1 MYESAT
7 VVTSFFEVVVMV
19 PKLIIAVVVFVITTV
34 EGDSVVDFPVGESFK
49 VLEESIAIRKGLL
62 TFEPVAVVVWEAI
75 VGTPVVIADNEDIEI
90 LEIVGNALATNVVI
104 FADNAE
110 RVISTEDVLEVVRL
124 DVLAVKTDSTFM
136 VEFILSWGIV
146 AIPEASVAIGVA
158 VVAFNGPV
166 AASITA
172 VDDTTI
178 LTEVAVVICETRRV
192 TDVSVISGLGK
203 DDLVTEKMRIAD
215 EPNTEI
221 TFSVAAFAVLLEF
234 VAAISDGLASVAEG
248 DMVADSAA
256 EVRFKAVADFV
267 GITMNLVAIES
278 GAIVVSLKFSVV
290 LVVVLDNEDIDG
302 VLEIV
307 VGIIAANVVILLDVT
322 GRVKSSGVLIEVMRL
337 DLLAVGTV
345 ALVRVELMV
354 CWNVPTS
361 NVAGVV
367 INLTVVG
374 NGEVGEMFTVVV
386 DTTVLMRE
394 AAEVSKA
401 STLIEVFVVSS
412 LRKDFVVTEDVETVA
427 TSTKVDTSSF
437 AAVIMETKLVTAFF
451 DAVIRVTEGDTVVSS
466 PVGEIFEAVEK
477 GKGIGMA
484 LVTVSFVAVV
494 VWAAVVL
501 TLVMIPN
508 DEDIEVVF
516 EVVGINLAA
525 ANVVIFSEITEPV
538 TCIED
543 VLVVVR
549 LDVLAVRIDSV
560 FMGEFAVPWGVAVS
574 AGASVVIGVTAVAF
588 NGVLIT
594 TVDDT
599 TIPTE
604 VAVVIC
610 ETSSAIDASVIS
622 SLEKDDLVTEKMGI
636 VGEPNTEI
644 TFSVTAFVKVLEFV
658 AAISDGLASVAEGD
672 MVADSAAEVRFKAV
686 ADFVGITM
694 NLVAIESGAIV
705 VSLKFSVVLVV
716 VLDNEDIDGVL
727 EIVVGIIAANVVI
740 LLDVTG
746 RVKSSGVLIEVM
758 RLDLL
763 AVGTVAPVS
772 VVLMVCWNVAISTIA
787 GVVIDLTAVGNGEV
801 GEMFTVV
808 GDTVVLMEAVEVLEA
823 STLID
828 VFIVSSLGEDVLVTE
843 DVETVVKS
851 TIIVTS
857 SSAVVIMVPKL
868 IAAVVGAMIRVVKGE
883 RVAGES
889 CKAVEGGK
897 SIGIVLI
904 TVGFLAPVMLAD
916 NVDIEVVLKFAAIDL
931 ATDVVIFTE
940 IIEPAI
946 SVEDVIEASKL
957 DLLDVRIDFVFFV
970 EFIVGWGVAV
980 SAGANVEIDVEA
992 VALIGAVGA
1001 SIAFIVDDTTIL
1013 AGAAVIACETST
1025 GIEVSVVSNLK
1036 KDILVLAKIGID
1048 GGLNTVVISFVVA
1061 LVIVFEFVATVVD
1074 DVTLAA
1080 EGGVEADSAVV
1091 EIFKAVKE
1099 GVAVSPALI
1108 AVSLTA
1114 IEFSGLISVTLV
1126 VVHDN
1131 EDIEGVLEIVGIT
1144 IPTKVVI
1151 LLVTVERDN
1160 FAEDI
1165 IEAVRLDLTVTETVD
1180 VERVAIMGRSK
1191 VFVSTGA
1198 GDVIDI
1204 AVFTGNGSVGE
1215 TIVCDTAVLI
1225 RGVVK
1230 VFETSTL
1237 TEVFVVVVITEDVKM
1252 MSDSNIVVTSFSPVV
1267 ITVLKIV
1274 EAVVDV
1280 VIPIIE
1286 VDRVVEFILGEILKS
1301 VEKRIGIRMA

>member
-1 MYESAT
+1 M
-7 VVTSFFEVVVMV
+7 
-19 PKLIIAVVVFVITTV
+19 
-34 EGDSVVDFPVGESFK
+34 
-49 VLEESIAIRKGLL
+49 
-62 TFEPVAVVVWEAI
+62 
-75 VGTPVVIADNEDIEI
+75 
-90 LEIVGNALATNVVI
+90 
-104 FADNAE
+104 
-110 RVISTEDVLEVVRL
+110 
-124 DVLAVKTDSTFM
+124 
-136 VEFILSWGIV
+136 
-146 AIPEASVAIGVA
+146 IGVT
-158 VVAFNGPV
+158 VVAFNGTL
-166 AASITA
+166 ITA

-178 LTEVAVVICETRRV
+178 PTEVAVVICETSSAI
-192 TDVSVISGLGK
+192 DASVISSLEK
-203 DDLVTEKMRIAD
+203 DDLLTEKMGIVG
-215 EPNTEI
+215 ESNTEI
-221 TFSVAAFAVLLEF
+221 TFFVTAFVMVLEF
-234 VAAISDGLASVAEG
+234 VAAIADGLASVAEG
-248 DMVADSAA
+248 DMVADSAV

-267 GITMNLVAIES
+267 GITMDLVAIES
-278 GAIVVSLKFSVV
+278 GSIVVSLKFSVV
-290 LVVVLDNEDIDG
+290 LVVVLVNEDIDG
-302 VLEIV
+302 VFEIV
-307 VGIIAANVVILLDVT
+307 VGIVAANVVILLDVT

-354 CWNVPTS
+354 CWNVAIST
-361 NVAGVV
+361 VAGVV
-367 INLTVVG
+367 IDLTVVG
-374 NGEVGEMFTVVV
+374 NGEVGETFTVVG

-394 AAEVSKA
+394 ALEVSKA
-401 STLIEVFVVSS
+401 STLIDVFVVSS
-412 LRKDFVVTEDVETVA
+412 L
-427 TSTKVDTSSF
+427 
-437 AAVIMETKLVTAFF
+437 
-451 DAVIRVTEGDTVVSS
+451 
-466 PVGEIFEAVEK
+466 
-477 GKGIGMA
+477 
-484 LVTVSFVAVV
+484 
-494 VWAAVVL
+494 
-501 TLVMIPN
+501 
-508 DEDIEVVF
+508 
-516 EVVGINLAA
+516 
-525 ANVVIFSEITEPV
+525 
-538 TCIED
+538 
-543 VLVVVR
+543 
-549 LDVLAVRIDSV
+549 
-560 FMGEFAVPWGVAVS
+560 
-574 AGASVVIGVTAVAF
+574 
-588 NGVLIT
+588 
-594 TVDDT
+594 
-599 TIPTE
+599 
-604 VAVVIC
+604 
-610 ETSSAIDASVIS
+610 
-622 SLEKDDLVTEKMGI
+622 
-636 VGEPNTEI
+636 
-644 TFSVTAFVKVLEFV
+644 
-658 AAISDGLASVAEGD
+658 
-672 MVADSAAEVRFKAV
+672 
-686 ADFVGITM
+686 
-694 NLVAIESGAIV
+694 
-705 VSLKFSVVLVV
+705 
-716 VLDNEDIDGVL
+716 
-727 EIVVGIIAANVVI
+727 
-740 LLDVTG
+740 
-746 RVKSSGVLIEVM
+746 
-758 RLDLL
+758 
-763 AVGTVAPVS
+763 
-772 VVLMVCWNVAISTIA
+772 
-787 GVVIDLTAVGNGEV
+787 
-801 GEMFTVV
+801 
-808 GDTVVLMEAVEVLEA
+808 
-823 STLID
+823 
-828 VFIVSSLGEDVLVTE
+828 GEDRLVTE

-851 TIIVTS
+851 TIVVTS
-857 SSAVVIMVPKL
+857 SFAVVIMVPKL
-868 IAAVVGAMIRVVKGE
+868 IEAVVDAMIRVVKGE
-883 RVAGES
+883 RVVNFSVGES
-889 CKAVEGGK
+889 CTAVEGGK

-904 TVGFLAPVMLAD
+904 TVGFLAPGMLAD
-916 NVDIEVVLKFAAIDL
+916 NEDIEVVLKFVAIDL
-931 ATDVVIFTE
+931 ATNVVIFTE
-940 IIEPAI
+940 IIEPVI

-957 DLLDVRIDFVFFV
+957 NLLDVRIDFVFFV

-1126 VVHDN
+1126 VVADN

-1252 MSDSNIVVTSFSPVV
+1252 MSDSAIVVTSFSPVV

>member
-1 MYESAT
+1 MG
-7 VVTSFFEVVVMV
+7 
-19 PKLIIAVVVFVITTV
+19 IA
-34 EGDSVVDFPVGESFK
+34 G
-49 VLEESIAIRKGLL
+49 
-62 TFEPVAVVVWEAI
+62 
-75 VGTPVVIADNEDIEI
+75 
-90 LEIVGNALATNVVI
+90 
-104 FADNAE
+104 
-110 RVISTEDVLEVVRL
+110 
-124 DVLAVKTDSTFM
+124 
-136 VEFILSWGIV
+136 
-146 AIPEASVAIGVA
+146 
-158 VVAFNGPV
+158 
-166 AASITA
+166 
-172 VDDTTI
+172 
-178 LTEVAVVICETRRV
+178 
-192 TDVSVISGLGK
+192 
-203 DDLVTEKMRIAD
+203 

-221 TFSVAAFAVLLEF
+221 TFPVTAFVKVLEF

-256 EVRFKAVADFV
+256 EVRFKTVADFA
-267 GITMNLVAIES
+267 GITVDLVAIES
-278 GAIVVSLKFSVV
+278 GAIVVSLNFSVV

-307 VGIIAANVVILLDVT
+307 VSIIAANVEILLDVT

-345 ALVRVELMV
+345 ALVRVELMI

-361 NVAGVV
+361 TVAGVV

-374 NGEVGEMFTVVV
+374 NGEVSEMFTVVG

-394 AAEVSKA
+394 AVEVSKA

-412 LRKDFVVTEDVETVA
+412 LGKDIVVTEDAETVA

-451 DAVIRVTEGDTVVSS
+451 DAVIRVTEGDMVVSF
-466 PVGEIFEAVEK
+466 PVGEIFEAVE
-477 GKGIGMA
+477 KGIGMA
-484 LVTVSFVAVV
+484 LVTVSFVAAV

-549 LDVLAVRIDSV
+549 PDVLAVRTDSV
-560 FMGEFAVPWGVAVS
+560 FMGEFAVPWGVVVS
-574 AGASVVIGVTAVAF
+574 AGASVVIGVTVVAF
-588 NGVLIT
+588 NGALIT

-636 VGEPNTEI
+636 VGEPNTAI

-672 MVADSAAEVRFKAV
+672 MVADSAAEVRFKDV
-686 ADFVGITM
+686 ADFFGITM

-716 VLDNEDIDGVL
+716 VVDNEDIDGVL
-727 EIVVGIIAANVVI
+727 EIVVGIIAANVEI

-772 VVLMVCWNVAISTIA
+772 VALMVCWNVAISTIA
-787 GVVIDLTAVGNGEV
+787 GVVIDVTAVGNGEV

-808 GDTVVLMEAVEVLEA
+808 GDTVKLMEAVEVLEA
-823 STLID
+823 STLIE

-843 DVETVVKS
+843 DVVTVVKS
-851 TIIVTS
+851 TIVVTS

-868 IAAVVGAMIRVVKGE
+868 IAAVVGAMMRVVKGE

-904 TVGFLAPVMLAD
+904 TVGFLASVMLAD
-916 NVDIEVVLKFAAIDL
+916 NVDIEVVLKFVAIDL
-931 ATDVVIFTE
+931 ATNVVIFTE

-957 DLLDVRIDFVFFV
+957 DLLDVKIDFVFFV

-980 SAGANVEIDVEA
+980 SAGANVEIGVEA

-1036 KDILVLAKIGID
+1036 KDVLVLAKIGIV
-1048 GGLNTVVISFVVA
+1048 GGLNTVVISFVVG
-1061 LVIVFEFVATVVD
+1061 LVTVFEFVATVVD

-1099 GVAVSPALI
+1099 GVAVSPGLI

-1114 IEFSGLISVTLV
+1114 IEFSGVISVTLV
-1126 VVHDN
+1126 AVADN

-1151 LLVTVERDN
+1151 PLVTVERDN
-1160 FAEDI
+1160 FADDV

-1180 VERVAIMGRSK
+1180 VERVAIVGRSK

-1237 TEVFVVVVITEDVKM
+1237 TEVFVVAVITEDVKM
-1252 MSDSNIVVTSFSPVV
+1252 MSDSAIVVTSFSPVV

-1286 VDRVVEFILGEILKS
+1286 VDRVVEFILGEMLKS